1 MKRVDLVFR
10 AEFEFRIKPANPC
23 WGTGFGWGT
32 NTKPVPQPQVNPRLN
47 PRVSDTRA
55 DPYQERPKRPGTPS
69 RLSGDGVQT
78 CVAHTH
84 KRCSMGPRMQKVQT
98 YKTTLSSSERGKQP
112 LTTLARLLC
121 RKKPG
126 EELLSDLY
134 PRLQGGFQLYH
145 PYMHTPRQPIS

>member
-55 DPYQERPKRPGTPS
+55 DPYNQHDCFQGEQVQFPLFFIFRNIILIELTEKPC
-69 RLSGDGVQT
+69 LSLSVLIPT
-78 CVAHTH
+78 TS
-84 KRCSMGPRMQKVQT
+84 CSISTDLNKW
-98 YKTTLSSSERGKQP
+98 
-112 LTTLARLLC
+112 
-121 RKKPG
+121 RKI
-126 EELLSDLY
+126 
-134 PRLQGGFQLYH
+134 R
-145 PYMHTPRQPIS
+145 